1 LIELVLVVCLALSPL
16 ECREERPVV
25 EANSVMA
32 CMTQGQMVAAQWL
45 SQHPAFTLSRLRCEA
60 NVPRQERI

>member
-1 LIELVLVVCLALSPL
+1 MVVCLATSPM

-25 EANSVMA
+25 DVNSVMA
-32 CMTQGQMVAAQWL
+32 CMTQGQIVAAQWL
-45 SQHPAFTLSRLRCEA
+45 SQHPSFRLSRWRCEA

>member
-1 LIELVLVVCLALSPL
+1 M
-16 ECREERPVV
+16 V
-25 EANSVMA
+25 EVNSVMA